1 MDSSDADSGMR
12 RPATALA
19 AFALL
24 AAATAFFIARAR
36 RSPGEKAAA
45 PSFVHLEPGDARVD
59 LLGDSS
65 ATRRRAFRADVP
77 STRSWKVRVPM
88 GARFETYLSFARRSL
103 PGLGSAACRARVELS
118 AEDGRVHT
126 VLDRQVFPAA
136 AWEPLSATLAA
147 WGGQEV
153 TLGLSIACT
162 AEEGRRSWP
171 EAARWSVP
179 VLRGPRPSG
188 RPNLLLVT
196 VDTLRA
202 DHLHA
207 YGYPRQTSPN
217 LDRLAARGL
226 LFEQAETVQSATWP
240 ALTSL
245 ETSLYPRTH
254 GVVWNGHDMPEGLV
268 TLAELLRARG
278 YGTAAFLTNMKRAQH
293 RGFSLVFTPHEPAQ
307 AGDDRAATSAAIR
320 ELAERR
326 DQPFFL
332 WLHLIG
338 PHASY
343 DPPPPWDKAF
353 VGSDSSRL
361 SGEIDQL
368 VRIREQAKALS
379 AQDVAHVVSLYD
391 GEIGFVDE
399 QVGRLLAELNELGL
413 DESTLVVFTADHGE
427 DLYQHNRY
435 FFHSPS
441 MYRSSLHVP
450 LVLALPGVLPAGR
463 RTEQPASLVDVAPT
477 VLGLLDLPAPSS
489 FQGENLLPRKQLP
502 AQPVRRRLFSETN
515 GAIFGVSAGGWR
527 LILNPTGRSP
537 GAPGGPYPIAPVELY
552 DLRRDPGERHN
563 LARERADI
571 AAALGGEIDAW
582 KARTRRG
589 EQPGKPI
596 DPQTLE
602 ELRALGY
609 VFN

>member
-1 MDSSDADSGMR
+1 MMGSSDADSGMR
-12 RPATALA
+12 RPATALVA
-19 AFALL
+19 VALL
-24 AAATAFFIARAR
+24 GAGTALIIARAR
-36 RSPGEKAAA
+36 RSERPAA
-45 PSFVHLEPGDARVD
+45 PSFVRLEPSGARID
-59 LLGDSS
+59 LLGDGS

-77 STRSWKVRVPM
+77 STRSWKVRVPE
-88 GARFETYLSFARRSL
+88 GARFETHLSFARRSL
-103 PGLGSAACRARVELS
+103 PGFASAACRARVELT
-118 AEDGRVHT
+118 AADGHVHG
-126 VLDRQVFPAA
+126 VLDREVFPAA
-136 AWEPLSATLAA
+136 AWEPLSASLAA

-171 EAARWSVP
+171 DAVRWSVP
-179 VLRGPRPSG
+179 VLRGPRPPG

-207 YGYPRQTSPN
+207 YGYPRQTSPH

-240 ALTSL
+240 ALTTL
-245 ETSLYPRTH
+245 ATSLYPRTH

-268 TLAELLRARG
+268 TLAELLRVSG
-278 YGTAAFLTNMKRAQH
+278 YSTAAFLTNMKRAQH

-307 AGDDRAATSAAIR
+307 AGDDRAATDAAIR
-320 ELAERR
+320 GLAARR
-326 DQPFFL
+326 DRPFFV

-353 VGSDSSRL
+353 LGRNSSTL
-361 SGEIDQL
+361 SGEIDEL
-368 VRIREQAKALS
+368 VRIREQGTPLS
-379 AQDVAHVVSLYD
+379 VQDVAHVVSLYD

-399 QVGRLLAELNELGL
+399 QVGRLLAELGELGL

-450 LVLALPGVLPAGR
+450 LVLALPGVLPTGK
-463 RTEQPASLVDVAPT
+463 TTDQPASLVDVAPT
-477 VLGLLDLPAPSS
+477 LLGLLELPVPSG
-489 FQGENLLPRKQLP
+489 FQGRNLLPGRRLP
-502 AQPVRRRLFSETN
+502 AQPVRRSLFSETN
-515 GAIFGVSAGGWR
+515 GVIFGVSAGGWR
-527 LILNPTGRSP
+527 LILNPSGRSP

-552 DLRRDPGERHN
+552 DLERDPGEQHN
-563 LARERADI
+563 VARARADI
-571 AAALGGEIDAW
+571 VAALSGEIDGW

-589 EQPGKPI
+589 EQPTKPI
-596 DPQTLE
+596 DAQTLE